1 MIDKAYQYLYIGM
14 FFVLGVCVL
23 ACLIRGI
30 KGPRVA
36 DRVVAG
42 NMIGTASIMI
52 ITVLSGCLGEGYLID
67 VCMVYAMIS
76 FVSVVVLSRVYS
88 KAHTE
93 ELGRDMADSK
103 DSAKEAR

>member
-1 MIDKAYQYLYIGM
+1 MLDTAYHYLYIGL
-14 FFVLGVCVL
+14 FLVLGFCVL

-42 NMIGTASIMI
+42 NMIGTAVIMI
-52 ITVLSGCLGEGYLID
+52 ITILSGFLNEGYLLD
-67 VCMVYAMIS
+67 VCMLYAMIS

-88 KAHTE
+88 KAHQE
-93 ELGRDMADSK
+93 EIGVDDEDLET
-103 DSAKEAR
+103 KEAK

>member
-1 MIDKAYQYLYIGM
+1 MLEQAYHYLYIGLCM
-14 FFVLGVCVL
+14 VLGLCVL

-42 NMIGTASIMI
+42 NMIGTAVIMI
-52 ITVLSGCLGEGYLID
+52 ITILSGFLNEGYLID
-67 VCMVYAMIS
+67 VCMLYAMIS

-88 KAHTE
+88 KAHQE
-93 ELGRDMADSK
+93 EIGVDDDDLETG
-103 DSAKEAR
+103 EAR